1 MKSILLAAVIVLPFL
16 AGALLTLFRFGEKRS
31 ARCAYVAVVTVLEFI
46 GVLLLCIGEP
56 AELFLGAITD
66 QITIRFR
73 VDGISRI
80 FTLVCAG
87 LWVPVAFYS
96 FTYMKHEGAEDRFYT
111 FFLLSEGA
119 LIGMDFS
126 ANLVCMYVLY
136 EMMTLAALPLILHSL
151 KKEAIDAAMK
161 YLFYSIAGAFMALM
175 AILVLSRY
183 CATLDFQAGG
193 SLAAGVFAEHKNL
206 ILVTVFLACL
216 GLGAKAGMY
225 PLHGWLPAAH
235 PVAPAPASAVLSAVI
250 AKAGVLGI
258 VRILYFVVGPETL
271 RGSWVQYALLS
282 LAMLTVFMGSM
293 MAFREKVFKKR
304 LAYSTVSQISYVLIG
319 VFLLTG
325 EGLLGGLLHVIF
337 HATIKTCLFLV
348 AGSVIYNTG
357 FTRVDE
363 VKGLG
368 KRMPITFWGYT
379 LASLALIG
387 IPPASGF
394 VSKWYL
400 ATASL
405 ASGTGVV
412 TWLAPVILLI
422 SALLTAGY
430 LLPLTIDGFFPGKD
444 YDYKQEKIEKSAW
457 MWLPIAILSALTL
470 LMGICSGGL
479 VEALSALTGSLV

>member
-1 MKSILLAAVIVLPFL
+1 MNQVILIVTILLPFA
-16 AGALLTLFRFGEKRS
+16 AGALLSLFRFGDRRR
-31 ARCAYVAVVTVLEFI
+31 ARCAYVAVVTVLELA
-46 GVLLLCIGEP
+46 GVLYLACQGGTEVS
-56 AELFLGAITD
+56 FGAITE

-73 VDGISRI
+73 VDGVSKV
-80 FTLVCAG
+80 FALVCAG

-119 LIGMDFS
+119 LLGMDFA

-136 EMMTLAALPLILHSL
+136 ELMTLSALPLILHSL
-151 KKEAIDAAMK
+151 KQEAISAAMK

-175 AILVLSRY
+175 AILVLSRT
-183 CATLDFQAGG
+183 CATLDFTRGG
-193 SLAAGVFAEHKNL
+193 TLLADALATHRTL
-206 ILVTVFLACL
+206 LLVTVFLACL

-258 VRILYFVVGPETL
+258 IRILFFVVGPDAL
-271 RGSWVQYALLS
+271 RGTWVQYALLA

-319 VFLLTG
+319 VFLLTW

-337 HATIKTCLFLV
+337 HATIKTCLFLT
-348 AGSVIYNTG
+348 AGSVIYWTG
-357 FTRVDE
+357 RTRVDE
-363 VKGLG
+363 LKGLG
-368 KRMPITFWGYT
+368 KQMPVTFWGFT

-400 ATASL
+400 ATAALS
-405 ASGTGVV
+405 SETGAV

-430 LLPLTIDGFFPGKD
+430 LLPITIDGFVPGKD
-444 YDYKQEKIEKSAW
+444 YDYSKPVLERSAW
-457 MWLPIAILSALTL
+457 MWAPIALLAALTIL
-470 LMGICSGGL
+470 LGVFSGGL
-479 VEALSALTGSLV
+479 TEALSALAQSLF